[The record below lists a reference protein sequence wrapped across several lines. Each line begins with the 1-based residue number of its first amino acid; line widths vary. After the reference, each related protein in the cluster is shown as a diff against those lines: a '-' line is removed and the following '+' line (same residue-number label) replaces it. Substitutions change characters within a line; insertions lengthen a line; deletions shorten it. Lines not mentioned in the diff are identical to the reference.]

1 MSSNGKIVLNVLNW
15 TWSSLAHY
23 LQSFTS
29 ELFKKLL
36 QMYLKKRRKVLEVAK
51 VERMG
56 DNKHDGLCMSDNFFY
71 SRMTPHWNLC
81 EQRQDNWQEKEN
93 LKENPQPASTTTPC
107 TVSSN
112 SWGYVSR
119 YSLEHIESKSAIFKS
134 YIVEQRVISYSTAC
148 VIALCNAAFC
158 YLLPLHRQ
166 YCKKLLF
173 AQQCKD

>member
-81 EQRQDNWQEKEN
+81 EQRQDNWQDKEN
-93 LKENPQPASTTTPC
+93 RMDSALPLIKETSKSLLKET
-107 TVSSN
+107 
-112 SWGYVSR
+112 
-119 YSLEHIESKSAIFKS
+119 IF
-134 YIVEQRVISYSTAC
+134 
-148 VIALCNAAFC
+148 
-158 YLLPLHRQ
+158 
-166 YCKKLLF
+166 
-173 AQQCKD
+173 

>member
-81 EQRQDNWQEKEN
+81 EQRQDNWQDKGQ
-93 LKENPQPASTTTPC
+93 KQA
-107 TVSSN
+107 
-112 SWGYVSR
+112 
-119 YSLEHIESKSAIFKS
+119 KSAQKHPFFHSFKKVW
-134 YIVEQRVISYSTAC
+134 IW
-148 VIALCNAAFC
+148 
-158 YLLPLHRQ
+158 H
-166 YCKKLLF
+166 
-173 AQQCKD
+173 D

>member
-81 EQRQDNWQEKEN
+81 EQRQDNWQDLN
-93 LKENPQPASTTTPC
+93 FIFFSTFQLNPYIFSKY
-107 TVSSN
+107 
-112 SWGYVSR
+112 GL
-119 YSLEHIESKSAIFKS
+119 LE
-134 YIVEQRVISYSTAC
+134 
-148 VIALCNAAFC
+148 
-158 YLLPLHRQ
+158 
-166 YCKKLLF
+166 
-173 AQQCKD
+173 

>member
-81 EQRQDNWQEKEN
+81 EQRQDNWQDKEN

-112 SWGYVSR
+112 SWGYVSH
-119 YSLEHIESKSAIFKS
+119 YSLEHNITIYF
-134 YIVEQRVISYSTAC
+134 
-148 VIALCNAAFC
+148 
-158 YLLPLHRQ
+158 
-166 YCKKLLF
+166 
-173 AQQCKD
+173 